1 MITPNPKTSAAH
13 AGTIWRPGDVLK
25 QPGGNKAKAC
35 AYFDELHKHVPVLDT
50 DAPRARP
57 TFANASS
64 ASDVNA
70 SPAAVCLIR

>member
-13 AGTIWRPGDVLK
+13 AGIIWRPGE
-25 QPGGNKAKAC
+25 PGGNKAKAC
-35 AYFDELHKHVPVLDT
+35 AYVDEPHKHVPVLDT

-64 ASDVNA
+64 ASGVNA